1 MEIMQ
6 KITYQHAKTTCR
18 GSCKASKSLNCGR
31 RGSALESQ
39 EGLFQ
44 NVGGAKFELKIGQTD
59 QTVLFA
65 RDRQQRD
72 RGEGER
78 ADTNR
83 DDAGNRVQA
92 NPQDTEADIAHVNDC
107 DMVNNSDI
115 RRTAERR
122 VLETQEVSHM
132 SGVEHVEW
140 KARNVHRM
148 PRKRMEEKKTLAAKN
163 TETVSAQRAKMFS
176 D

>member
-1 MEIMQ
+1 
-6 KITYQHAKTTCR
+6 
-18 GSCKASKSLNCGR
+18 
-31 RGSALESQ
+31 
-39 EGLFQ
+39 
-44 NVGGAKFELKIGQTD
+44 VGGATFELKIGQTD

-72 RGEGER
+72 RGEGES

-107 DMVNNSDI
+107 DMANNSNI

-122 VLETQEVSHM
+122 VLET
-132 SGVEHVEW
+132 GVEHVEW
-140 KARNVHRM
+140 KARNVHRI
-148 PRKRMEEKKTLAAKN
+148 PRKRIEEKKALAAKN
-163 TETVSAQRAKMFS
+163 AETVNAQRAKMFS
-176 D
+176 DAHEVKTFWEEQNTNCRYNMSGTQSCRQVPIDGQNQL

>member
-1 MEIMQ
+1 M
-6 KITYQHAKTTCR
+6 
-18 GSCKASKSLNCGR
+18 
-31 RGSALESQ
+31 
-39 EGLFQ
+39 
-44 NVGGAKFELKIGQTD
+44 
-59 QTVLFA
+59 
-65 RDRQQRD
+65 
-72 RGEGER
+72 
-78 ADTNR
+78 
-83 DDAGNRVQA
+83 QA

-107 DMVNNSDI
+107 DMVNNSEI